1 MEEIIDSKVDLHAS
15 KFVIIDFWADWCQ
28 PCKMLMPVVS
38 KMEQEFT
45 SIKFYKANVDENPG
59 LTTKYSVTGIP
70 CLLIF
75 KDGAE
80 FNRLSGLQTEKK
92 LRDFL
97 TALIAEK

>member
-1 MEEIIDSKVDLHAS
+1 MKEIIDSEIDLTATEIT
-15 KFVIIDFWADWCQ
+15 VIDFWADWCQ

-38 KMEQEFT
+38 KMEQEFN

-75 KDGAE
+75 KDGSE
-80 FNRLSGLQTEKK
+80 FTRLSGLQTEKK

-97 TALIAEK
+97 TGLLAEK